1 MKRFKFRLAAVRDQ
15 RQVVLDQKLAR
26 KAEVLAELEQALAER
41 AQLEQLYIQ
50 TLHGGPKVGERFN
63 AQVETWRQ
71 LQLFSLREELM
82 LRDREL
88 VKIRERLEQ
97 AQREVTEAH
106 TDLKAMEI
114 LERKDREAWQHEY
127 KIYEQK
133 ETDEVN
139 TTRFGR

>member
-1 MKRFKFRLAAVRDQ
+1 MKRFKFRLTAVRDQ

-41 AQLEQLYIQ
+41 AQLEQMYIQ
-50 TLHGGPKVGERFN
+50 TLHGGPKVGEAFN

-71 LQLFSLREELM
+71 LQLYSLREELM
-82 LRDREL
+82 LRDREI
-88 VKIRERLEQ
+88 VKIQERLVE
-97 AQREVTEAH
+97 AQNEVTEAH
-106 TDLKAMEI
+106 RDLKAMEV

-127 KIYEQK
+127 KVYEQK

>member
-41 AQLEQLYIQ
+41 AQLEQVYLQ

-88 VKIRERLEQ
+88 VKIQERLEQ
-97 AQREVTEAH
+97 AQQEVTEAH
-106 TDLKAMEI
+106 KDLKAMEI

>member
-1 MKRFKFRLAAVRDQ
+1 MKRFKFRLTAVRDQ

-50 TLHGGPKVGERFN
+50 ALHGGPKVGEAFN

-71 LQLFSLREELM
+71 LQLYSLREELM
-82 LRDREL
+82 LKDREI
-88 VKIRERLEQ
+88 VKIQERLVE
-97 AQREVTEAH
+97 AQNEVTEAH
-106 TDLKAMEI
+106 RDLKAMEV

-127 KIYEQK
+127 KVYEQK